1 LQWQK
6 VHFANGAQWVA
17 AIVGHQLEAARSGL
31 KIFITAVSET
41 ARKFRKVCIT
51 RAAGGQMVH
60 FTIQSLTMRILA
72 GCAPLQCLQTAAG
85 AAATAL
91 EAAAAIREQGVDGLE
106 MTKPAFPCT
115 LLAKNQHL
123 RTLTT
128 D

>member
-1 LQWQK
+1 
-6 VHFANGAQWVA
+6 VNGAQWVA
-17 AIVGHQLEAARSGL
+17 AIVGHQREAARNGL
-31 KIFITAVSET
+31 EIFITAVSGT
-41 ARKFRKVCIT
+41 AQMFLTVCIT
-51 RAAGGQMVH
+51 QAAGGQRVH
-60 FTIQSLTMRILA
+60 FTIQSSTTRILA